1 MYTVGYGRND
11 RPLCQTAPVKIDRP
25 EREQA
30 RAIATELAKIA
41 RTGKVLPGS
50 ITERQMRCGRP
61 GCACHSDPPRLHGPY
76 WQWTRKIK
84 KKTIGRYLSSK
95 QASDY
100 QTWIENDRRIRE
112 LVTRLQAIGIAHLE
126 ADQQR
131 H

>member
-1 MYTVGYGRND
+1 
-11 RPLCQTAPVKIDRP
+11 VKIDRP

>member
-1 MYTVGYGRND
+1 M
-11 RPLCQTAPVKIDRP
+11 KIDHS

-30 RAIATELAKIA
+30 RAIAAELAKIA

-50 ITERQMRCGRP
+50 IIERQMRCGRR
-61 GCACHSDPPRLHGPY
+61 GCACHADPPRLHGPY
-76 WQWTRKIK
+76 WQWTRKVA
-84 KKTIGRYLSSK
+84 KKTVGRYLSSK